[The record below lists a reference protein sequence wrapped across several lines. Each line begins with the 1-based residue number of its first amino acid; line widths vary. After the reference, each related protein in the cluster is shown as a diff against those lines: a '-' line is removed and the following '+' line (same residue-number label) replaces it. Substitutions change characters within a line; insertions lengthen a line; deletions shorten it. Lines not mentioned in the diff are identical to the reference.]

1 MFPQFPQ
8 TSHFPAYFHSIA
20 RREHEKRGGGGGGP
34 QGGVG
39 RGARVEVEE
48 EVGCIWGGE
57 REVGGGWG
65 LHPASELIGTA
76 LLFYPPTEHVVFG
89 RHTSYQ
95 PASSLSRP
103 LPLQQRGAT
112 PTRSALNTYTHTH
125 THTHTPASLTYPQV
139 SSLLS
144 WVSVVKLRLDCP
156 RLGQLYWVSFFFFF
170 SFSHWFSLISV
181 FFGMVFP
188 FPPPHPHAMLK
199 NRVDGLKNFTLYRT
213 TRTNTERRLNW
224 EERDRK
230 VS

>member
-1 MFPQFPQ
+1 MGRCWGCPWGGVGGGCQGGGGGRGGV
-8 TSHFPAYFHSIA
+8 YL
-20 RREHEKRGGGGGGP
+20 RRWAGSRGGGG
-34 QGGVG
+34 
-39 RGARVEVEE
+39 
-48 EVGCIWGGE
+48 
-57 REVGGGWG
+57 
-65 LHPASELIGTA
+65 L
-76 LLFYPPTEHVVFG
+76 
-89 RHTSYQ
+89 
-95 PASSLSRP
+95 ASSQWAHWNSVVVLSSYRACSFWKAYELPAGQLPQSP
-103 LPLQQRGAT
+103 LTAAAE
-112 PTRSALNTYTHTH
+112 RSHPHSFSPQHLHTHKHTH

-188 FPPPHPHAMLK
+188 FPPPHPHAVLK